1 MSLNK
6 EERNPSLFLENENK
20 IELHVSH
27 KWLLNIPETIRTER
41 DKENQQNQTKQNKP
55 DNNATPRTTH

>member
-1 MSLNK
+1 MLETMSLNK

-27 KWLLNIPETIRTER
+27 KWLLNIPETIRTEH
-41 DKENQQNQTKQNKP
+41 DKENQ
-55 DNNATPRTTH
+55 